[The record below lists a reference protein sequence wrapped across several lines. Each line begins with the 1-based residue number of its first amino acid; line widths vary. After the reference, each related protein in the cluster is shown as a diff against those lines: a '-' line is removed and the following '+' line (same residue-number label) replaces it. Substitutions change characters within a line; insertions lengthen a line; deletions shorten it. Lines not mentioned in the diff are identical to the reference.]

1 MVATPS
7 DLNKNLG
14 WEGGTFSRFLAQA
27 GLQLLH
33 LPGASHQ
40 TVLCRDG
47 AGVQTSGAS
56 SPPYVGAGP

>member
-1 MVATPS
+1 MVAIPS
-7 DLNKNLG
+7 DLNKNQG
-14 WEGGTFSRFLAQA
+14 WEGGIFSTFLAQA

-40 TVLCRDG
+40 TMPCRDG

-56 SPPYVGAGP
+56 SPPYVGDGP